1 VPICASLYIILTI
14 IIVIPSNSKY
24 SVEKCDNNNY
34 YDRAYVQKLQLI
46 EERLWELGNRV
57 MVKTWVKRD
66 EEVLA
71 TIVGN
76 VRKSQFHHTTTGF
89 RVPAL

>member
-1 VPICASLYIILTI
+1 MPICASFYIILI

-24 SVEKCDNNNY
+24 SVKICDNTHY
-34 YDRAYVQKLQLI
+34 YDWAYVQKLQLT
-46 EERLWELGNRV
+46 EERLWESGDRV
-57 MVKTWVKRD
+57 MVKAWVKRD

-76 VRKSQFHHTTTGF
+76 VHNSQCHLTC
-89 RVPAL
+89 L